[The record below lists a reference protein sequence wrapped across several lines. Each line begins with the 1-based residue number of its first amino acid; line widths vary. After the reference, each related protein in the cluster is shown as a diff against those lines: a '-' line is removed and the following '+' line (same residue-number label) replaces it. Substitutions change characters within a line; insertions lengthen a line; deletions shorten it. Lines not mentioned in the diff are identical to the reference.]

1 MPTAPYGTWPS
12 PISAETA
19 TRSGIRFVD
28 TIQVD
33 GDEVYWVESRPH
45 EGGRSAIVRREAGGA
60 TTDVGTPEFDART
73 RVHEYG
79 GGAYAVAGGIVY
91 AADFEDQRWYRIEG
105 DTATPITPQPEEP
118 AASRYADVAIGDGW
132 GIAVAERH
140 GLDGEPVNQ
149 LVRID
154 LSGGSAPVV
163 VATGHDFYAAPRL
176 SPDRTRLAW
185 LTWDHPNMPWDG
197 TDLWVADVSGVGE
210 LTDQRRIAGGPGE
223 SVLQPEWSPDGKLHF
238 ASDRTGWWNLYRLD
252 GEGGVPIHPV
262 AAEHSQAMWN
272 LGLRRYAFLGDGRLV
287 AVEEST
293 TGDRILVLAG
303 GVREV
308 PTPFDSF
315 GGAMAVLGT
324 SVFLVAS
331 AFDRPTAV
339 VGVDVDTGAH
349 EILRAPDGPA
359 IRAGLISVPEAI
371 TFETPDGP
379 AHALYYPPAD
389 DEYQGPGDHLPP
401 MIVNVHGGPTSRL
414 TMDLDP
420 ERLFWTSRGFGIVDV
435 DYGGSTGHGRA
446 YRQRLKGQW
455 GVVDVRDCA
464 LAAAEVARRGL
475 ADPGRMV
482 IRGGSA
488 GGFTVLM
495 ALAVHDEFAAG
506 SARYAVTNLE
516 SLAADT
522 HKFESRYL
530 DSLIGPYP
538 ERRDLYLDRSPV
550 THAAEITAPVLLLQG
565 LDDRVVPPSQP
576 EAMRDLL
583 RANGVPVGYIEFP
596 GEGHGFRSAGARI
609 RSLEA
614 ELAFFGQVLGFD
626 PADDLEPVE
635 L

>member
-1 MPTAPYGTWPS
+1 
-12 PISAETA
+12 
-19 TRSGIRFVD
+19 
-28 TIQVD
+28 
-33 GDEVYWVESRPH
+33 
-45 EGGRSAIVRREAGGA
+45 
-60 TTDVGTPEFDART
+60 
-73 RVHEYG
+73 
-79 GGAYAVAGGIVY
+79 
-91 AADFEDQRWYRIEG
+91 
-105 DTATPITPQPEEP
+105 
-118 AASRYADVAIGDGW
+118 
-132 GIAVAERH
+132 
-140 GLDGEPVNQ
+140 
-149 LVRID
+149 
-154 LSGGSAPVV
+154 
-163 VATGHDFYAAPRL
+163 
-176 SPDRTRLAW
+176 
-185 LTWDHPNMPWDG
+185 
-197 TDLWVADVSGVGE
+197 
-210 LTDQRRIAGGPGE
+210 
-223 SVLQPEWSPDGKLHF
+223 
-238 ASDRTGWWNLYRLD
+238 
-252 GEGGVPIHPV
+252 
-262 AAEHSQAMWN
+262 
-272 LGLRRYAFLGDGRLV
+272 
-287 AVEEST
+287 
-293 TGDRILVLAG
+293 
-303 GVREV
+303 
-308 PTPFDSF
+308 
-315 GGAMAVLGT
+315 
-324 SVFLVAS
+324 
-331 AFDRPTAV
+331 
-339 VGVDVDTGAH
+339 
-349 EILRAPDGPA
+349 
-359 IRAGLISVPEAI
+359 
-371 TFETPDGP
+371 
-379 AHALYYPPAD
+379 
-389 DEYQGPGDHLPP
+389 

-414 TMDLDP
+414 SMGLDP

-583 RANGVPVGYIEFP
+583 RANGVAVGYIEFP